1 MTDEQKCIVDLV
13 NFAMTVS
20 DRLKKKDFTLFS
32 PTSAIGGGL
41 KNNFPPI
48 CRMSDELLSLHEEVI
63 GEAMRAKRDDEE
75 NHKKRGAVMRLID
88 ADNFLKFI
96 LDLPKRENGHSRT
109 YDEANI
115 CRFIETQSTA
125 YDVDNVIKSIIEIGQ
140 RYCRSVKCDKNCD
153 DCEHGCLIRGITNAV
168 KSGGVADE

>member
-20 DRLKKKDFTLFS
+20 DRLKKRDFSLFS

-63 GEAMRAKRDDEE
+63 GEAMSAKGNDEG
-75 NHKKRGAVMRLID
+75 N
-88 ADNFLKFI
+88 
-96 LDLPKRENGHSRT
+96 
-109 YDEANI
+109 Y
-115 CRFIETQSTA
+115 
-125 YDVDNVIKSIIEIGQ
+125 
-140 RYCRSVKCDKNCD
+140 
-153 DCEHGCLIRGITNAV
+153 
-168 KSGGVADE
+168 GG